1 MSIKPINTDKSLF
14 RDNRSIFES
23 SAVLF
28 PSFLDT
34 LRPEGKER
42 FPLKA
47 CYPVPKAYNK
57 NRKTETIAMAGY
69 NSKIEHKGI
78 IFLVQTQDLGRPS
91 NCVESIIYKAGKALA
106 PRKTFYTQHLNSP
119 NLIATIN
126 GIIEQQHNAIKEA
139 ISAGKFDNG

>member
-1 MSIKPINTDKSLF
+1 
-14 RDNRSIFES
+14 
-23 SAVLF
+23 
-28 PSFLDT
+28 
-34 LRPEGKER
+34 
-42 FPLKA
+42 
-47 CYPVPKAYNK
+47 
-57 NRKTETIAMAGY
+57 MAGY

-119 NLIATIN
+119 NLISTIN

-139 ISAGKFDNG
+139 INAGKFDNG

>member
-1 MSIKPINTDKSLF
+1 LSIKPINTIKGLF
-14 RDNRSIFES
+14 RDSRSIFEPS
-23 SAVLF
+23 TVPF
-28 PSFLDT
+28 PSFWT
-34 LRPEGKER
+34 LSVQKEKR

-57 NRKTETIAMAGY
+57 NRKTEKIAMAGF

-119 NLIATIN
+119 NLTATIN
-126 GIIEQQHNAIKEA
+126 RIIEQQHNAVKEA
-139 ISAGKFDNG
+139 ISEGKFDNG